1 MELVS
6 EVMMTSYYLLIILIT
21 VVFSFKTKKRHYKN
35 LPPTPP
41 SLPIIGHLHLVKPPL
56 HRALRNLSTK
66 YGDVFSLGFGFRQV
80 VVVSSPS
87 VVEECFTKNDVVLAN
102 RPQLLAAKH
111 IGYNSTNMVDT
122 PYGDHWRNLR
132 RIGAT
137 EIFSSGRLNLFVG
150 IRRDEVKRLLFK
162 LSHHKDWQKV
172 ELKSMLQ
179 ELLYNILMRMVAGK
193 RCDNNDMVNKE
204 EARRYRDTLRVA
216 LGLAGAGNSADF
228 LPFLNWI
235 PNSFEKKVKKVGK
248 KLDSL
253 VEGLIKEH
261 RSSRDKNRNTIIE
274 HLLSL
279 QESQPEYYTAQIIKG
294 FVLVIF
300 AAGMDTSATLEW
312 VMANLLNYPHVL
324 KKVKDEIDSQIGQ
337 QQLINESDVSKLPYL
352 QCVISET
359 LRLYPAGPLL
369 VPHYSS
375 NDCTI
380 SRYDVPHGTILL
392 VNTWAIH
399 RDPKLWKDADSFI
412 PERFENIN
420 SENNEGYKLMPFG
433 LGRRACPGK
442 SLAQRMMGLTL
453 GSLIQCFDWKRIDD
467 NEIDM
472 VEGKGLTMPKAVPLE
487 AMCKPRPIMEF
498 LL

>member
-1 MELVS
+1 MNS
-6 EVMMTSYYLLIILIT
+6 DPYYQRGIPPRNLI
-21 VVFSFKTKKRHYKN
+21 
-35 LPPTPP
+35 
-41 SLPIIGHLHLVKPPL
+41 SLPADCSAP
-56 HRALRNLSTK
+56 
-66 YGDVFSLGFGFRQV
+66 
-80 VVVSSPS
+80 
-87 VVEECFTKNDVVLAN
+87 ND
-102 RPQLLAAKH
+102 
-111 IGYNSTNMVDT
+111 
-122 PYGDHWRNLR
+122 
-132 RIGAT
+132 
-137 EIFSSGRLNLFVG
+137 G
-150 IRRDEVKRLLFK
+150 ICC
-162 LSHHKDWQKV
+162 S
-172 ELKSMLQ
+172 
-179 ELLYNILMRMVAGK
+179 
-193 RCDNNDMVNKE
+193 
-204 EARRYRDTLRVA
+204 
-216 LGLAGAGNSADF
+216 
-228 LPFLNWI
+228 
-235 PNSFEKKVKKVGK
+235 
-248 KLDSL
+248 
-253 VEGLIKEH
+253 
-261 RSSRDKNRNTIIE
+261 
-274 HLLSL
+274 
-279 QESQPEYYTAQIIKG
+279 
-294 FVLVIF
+294 
-300 AAGMDTSATLEW
+300 
-312 VMANLLNYPHVL
+312 
-324 KKVKDEIDSQIGQ
+324 
-337 QQLINESDVSKLPYL
+337 VSKLPYL

-392 VNTWAIH
+392 VNAWATH

>member
-6 EVMMTSYYLLIILIT
+6 EVMMTFYYLLIILIT

-216 LGLAGAGNSADF
+216 LGLAGAGNSA
-228 LPFLNWI
+228 
-235 PNSFEKKVKKVGK
+235 
-248 KLDSL
+248 
-253 VEGLIKEH
+253 
-261 RSSRDKNRNTIIE
+261 
-274 HLLSL
+274 
-279 QESQPEYYTAQIIKG
+279 
-294 FVLVIF
+294 
-300 AAGMDTSATLEW
+300 
-312 VMANLLNYPHVL
+312 
-324 KKVKDEIDSQIGQ
+324 
-337 QQLINESDVSKLPYL
+337 
-352 QCVISET
+352 ET
-359 LRLYPAGPLL
+359 FY
-369 VPHYSS
+369 
-375 NDCTI
+375 
-380 SRYDVPHGTILL
+380 
-392 VNTWAIH
+392 
-399 RDPKLWKDADSFI
+399 
-412 PERFENIN
+412 RF
-420 SENNEGYKLMPFG
+420 
-433 LGRRACPGK
+433 
-442 SLAQRMMGLTL
+442 
-453 GSLIQCFDWKRIDD
+453 
-467 NEIDM
+467 
-472 VEGKGLTMPKAVPLE
+472 
-487 AMCKPRPIMEF
+487 
-498 LL
+498 

>member
-1 MELVS
+1 MEL
-6 EVMMTSYYLLIILIT
+6 
-21 VVFSFKTKKRHYKN
+21 KRHYKN

-66 YGDVFSLGFGFRQV
+66 YGDVFSLRFGFRQV

-279 QESQPEYYTAQIIKG
+279 QESQPEYYTDQIIKG
-294 FVLVIF
+294 FVLPPP
-300 AAGMDTSATLEW
+300 SPL
-312 VMANLLNYPHVL
+312 P
-324 KKVKDEIDSQIGQ
+324 
-337 QQLINESDVSKLPYL
+337 LPYL
-352 QCVISET
+352 LHFISWLQE
-359 LRLYPAGPLL
+359 PEIPPLPPPL
-369 VPHYSS
+369 SVKLLPFHLLSNVHHGQDPSSTAATNSDVAPPPHENS
-375 NDCTI
+375 I
-380 SRYDVPHGTILL
+380 SDPHG
-392 VNTWAIH
+392 ASPFMC
-399 RDPKLWKDADSFI
+399 DPVKHC
-412 PERFENIN
+412 
-420 SENNEGYKLMPFG
+420 
-433 LGRRACPGK
+433 LGVVC
-442 SLAQRMMGLTL
+442 LASL
-453 GSLIQCFDWKRIDD
+453 GSHLGIWVTVFTS
-467 NEIDM
+467 
-472 VEGKGLTMPKAVPLE
+472 G
-487 AMCKPRPIMEF
+487 
-498 LL
+498 

>member
-6 EVMMTSYYLLIILIT
+6 EVMMTFYYLLIILIT

-193 RCDNNDMVNKE
+193 RCDNNDM
-204 EARRYRDTLRVA
+204 RYLESCIRACRSRE
-216 LGLAGAGNSADF
+216 LGGDF

-279 QESQPEYYTAQIIKG
+279 QESQPEYYTDQIIKG

-324 KKVKDEIDSQIGQ
+324 KKVKDEIDSQIG
-337 QQLINESDVSKLPYL
+337 
-352 QCVISET
+352 
-359 LRLYPAGPLL
+359 PLL

-392 VNTWAIH
+392 VNAWATH